1 MIIYFFFSFKKFV
14 NSYIFRIVLTVPIVY
29 N

>member
-1 MIIYFFFSFKKFV
+1 MIIYFFLLIKKIV
-14 NSYIFRIVLTVPIVY
+14 NSYIFRIVLTVSIVY